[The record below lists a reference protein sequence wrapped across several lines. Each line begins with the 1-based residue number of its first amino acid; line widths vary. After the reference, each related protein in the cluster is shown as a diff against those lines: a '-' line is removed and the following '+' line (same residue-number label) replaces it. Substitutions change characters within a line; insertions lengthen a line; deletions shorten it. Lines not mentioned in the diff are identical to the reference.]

1 MARYL
6 LDTNIL
12 VYVLLSEFDN
22 ISKETEEIL
31 NEYNN

>member
-12 VYVLLSEFDN
+12 VYILLSEFDN
-22 ISKETEEIL
+22 IS
-31 NEYNN
+31 NEKRHFKRI

>member
-31 NEYNN
+31 NEYNY